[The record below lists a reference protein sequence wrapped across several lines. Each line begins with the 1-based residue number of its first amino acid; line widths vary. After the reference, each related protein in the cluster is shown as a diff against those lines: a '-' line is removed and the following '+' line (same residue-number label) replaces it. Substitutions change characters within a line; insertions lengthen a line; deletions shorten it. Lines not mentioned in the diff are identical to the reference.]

1 MKRWV
6 VVLLAI
12 LAIGLMVSGIIGCGA
27 KLPTT
32 TEYEDNDPQDTKTE
46 IFTEVIENDEGNILA
61 D

>member
-6 VVLLAI
+6 VALAAI
-12 LAIGLMVSGIIGCGA
+12 FAIGLMVSGITVCGA

-32 TEYEDNDPQDTKTE
+32 SEYEKSDPQDTKTV
-46 IFTEVIENDEGNILA
+46 IVTEVIENDEGNILA